1 MHVCHFRITLQLQ
14 NGTAAVNDKLKDSL
28 PSKLISLSECQLQQ
42 VNEHIQKPW
51 ETVTILQAELARN
64 DTISTTTLSI
74 QLKKGEER
82 AEIG

>member
-14 NGTAAVNDKLKDSL
+14 NGTAAVNDKPKDSL
-28 PSKLISLSECQLQQ
+28 PSKLISLSERQLQQ
-42 VNEHIQKPW
+42 VNEHIWKPW

-64 DTISTTTLSI
+64 GTINMTTMSI

-82 AEIG
+82 ADIG